1 MEKFTTILWIMYLQS
16 AIYRAEEQPM
26 SVQIPIMNEVKSR
39 IIGGSEVTPHSYPFQ
54 VHIKM
59 FNKISNVASCGGSL
73 ISKKIVLTA
82 AHCLDGR
89 PSLVAIKLGKHV
101 FSKYEKSEKLYF
113 TSTYRSH
120 GGYYGKECKDDI
132 ALVQL
137 NEDVDL
143 DGETVSTVELA
154 RDPTKLYVDEQATI
168 VGWGMTD
175 SQAQS
180 PELRSVDVK
189 VLDQHGCVF
198 QTYSKIY
205 PTQICTSGAGPK
217 GACVGDSG
225 GAVLVDGVQVG
236 IVSCLKLHS
245 EEGDTREH
253 CMSGLPTIHTRVAMY
268 KDWID
273 RALSDPGFFNKG
285 CTKGSNII
293 FVLCDIFILL
303 AHF

>member
-120 GGYYGKECKDDI
+120 GGYYGKECK
-132 ALVQL
+132 
-137 NEDVDL
+137 
-143 DGETVSTVELA
+143 
-154 RDPTKLYVDEQATI
+154 
-168 VGWGMTD
+168 
-175 SQAQS
+175 
-180 PELRSVDVK
+180 
-189 VLDQHGCVF
+189 
-198 QTYSKIY
+198 KIY